1 MLASALVMKIPMP
14 AAVLAG
20 GASRRMGRPKAS
32 LPYGAGTLLDFQVA
46 KLSPIFDDVFVVAKE
61 RPNAAAGSARVVL
74 DGVEEHAAIYGL
86 VRALEEAAD
95 RVFVLAVDLPA
106 LTPVLIRE
114 IGSRGLETPAAALL
128 PRADGRLQPLAGVWR
143 RAALA
148 SAKRR
153 IAEGQLSLHGLA
165 DEIRPEIFDEVEWR
179 SLDPSGRAFDNVNTL
194 EQYQAMRERA

>member
-1 MLASALVMKIPMP
+1 MKIPMP

-61 RPNAAAGSARVVL
+61 RSPVAGGSARVVL

-86 VRALEEAAD
+86 TRALEEARD
-95 RVFVLAVDLPA
+95 RVFVLTPA
-106 LTPVLIRE
+106 LIRE
-114 IGSRGLETPAAALL
+114 IGSRGLETTAAALL

-165 DEIRPEIFDEVEWR
+165 DEIRPEIFDEVQWR

>member
-1 MLASALVMKIPMP
+1 MKIPMP

-32 LPYGAGTLLDFQVA
+32 LPYGAGTLLDFQIA

-61 RPNAAAGSARVVL
+61 PPRDAVSARVVL
-74 DGVEEHAAIYGL
+74 DGVKEHAAIYGL
-86 VRALEEAAD
+86 SRALEVAED

-106 LTPVLIRE
+106 LTPVLVRG
-114 IGSRGLETPAAALL
+114 IGARGLETPAAALL

-148 SAKRR
+148 PAKRR
-153 IAEGQLSLHGLA
+153 IAEGELSLHGLA
-165 DEIRPEIFDEVEWR
+165 EEIRPEIFDEAEWR
-179 SLDPSGRAFDNVNTL
+179 SLDPSGRAFDNINTL
-194 EQYQAMRERA
+194 EQYEAMRERA

>member
-1 MLASALVMKIPMP
+1 MKIPMP

-32 LPYGAGTLLDFQVA
+32 LPYGAGTLLDFQIA
-46 KLSPIFDDVFVVAKE
+46 KLSPIFADVFVVAKE
-61 RPNAAAGSARVVL
+61 PPRDAVSARVVL
-74 DGVEEHAAIYGL
+74 DGVKEHAAIYGL
-86 VRALEEAAD
+86 SRALEVAED

-106 LTPVLIRE
+106 LTPVLVRG
-114 IGSRGLETPAAALL
+114 IGARGLETPAAALL

-153 IAEGQLSLHGLA
+153 IAEGELSLHGLA
-165 DEIRPEIFDEVEWR
+165 EEIRPEIFDEAEWR
-179 SLDPSGRAFDNVNTL
+179 SLDPSGRAFDNINTL
-194 EQYQAMRERA
+194 EQYEAMRERA